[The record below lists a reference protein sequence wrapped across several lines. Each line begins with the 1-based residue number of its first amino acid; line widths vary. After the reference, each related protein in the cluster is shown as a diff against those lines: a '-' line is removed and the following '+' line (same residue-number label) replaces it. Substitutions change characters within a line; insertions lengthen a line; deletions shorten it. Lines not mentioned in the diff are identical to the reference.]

1 MSETVIKNTD
11 SRNNLNHNIKQE
23 SAQECT
29 SETYKKNFRKDNKW
43 SGDYRKNRGSYNS
56 GKLSEETYFKYHFC
70 ESNPFMFEIFFK
82 GFRNNFGNKP
92 SKRNFNNWSN
102 FQSNGKRK
110 KLEVGNRLKE
120 CDVGITEF
128 IGNEGFFG
136 VIKERYTDFH
146 VNEIAL
152 DGQIAKLTNQDIP
165 SDGEEDENLQDL
177 KKMVSDTLWNQLQK
191 LKESE
196 ESTIEIDV
204 TNMDKDQR
212 RAIHRIAKTMKNII
226 SQTIDKENKKIM
238 MILPNKNNSSASMLY
253 PFSIQNVLL
262 LIYI

>member
-1 MSETVIKNTD
+1 M
-11 SRNNLNHNIKQE
+11 
-23 SAQECT
+23 
-29 SETYKKNFRKDNKW
+29 
-43 SGDYRKNRGSYNS
+43 
-56 GKLSEETYFKYHFC
+56 
-70 ESNPFMFEIFFK
+70 
-82 GFRNNFGNKP
+82 
-92 SKRNFNNWSN
+92 
-102 FQSNGKRK
+102 
-110 KLEVGNRLKE
+110 EVGNRLKE

-212 RAIHRIAKTMKNII
+212 RAIHRIIKTMKNII

-253 PFSIQNVLL
+253 QFSIQNVLL